1 MNEGDGKRVTIHPRL
16 HWYLGLN
23 DNAVYSGF
31 LYIRGKLSVF
41 EKQCVTLAYEKGGHH
56 GVV

>member
-1 MNEGDGKRVTIHPRL
+1 MNEGGGKLGTIRARL
-16 HWYLGLN
+16 YWYLGLN
-23 DNAVYSGF
+23 DNAVYVGF

-41 EKQCVTLAYEKGGHH
+41 EKQRVTLAYEKGGHH